1 MHHFKS
7 KKEYIMS
14 KLSRR
19 NFIKT
24 SALSAIFLTSLPN
37 ALKSMNT
44 SFFDDYDE
52 VLIKKKF
59 KFLVDGGVKSMPI
72 GDAISEVGKSFI
84 DTDYVAGT
92 LDNNMS
98 ENLVI
103 NLTGL
108 DCVTF
113 VENCLVFARCIKQGK
128 TSFDDYKSELKKIRY
143 RDGLID
149 GYASRLHYFC
159 DWIYDNEN
167 KGIVKNITADI
178 GGVEYNKKIDFMT
191 SHTKS
196 YKQLSS
202 SSELDGIKTAEEAI
216 NSRNYYYIPTKKISN
231 SYDLMQTGDIIATTT
246 SISGLDVTHTG
257 YVYKESGGT
266 YFIHASSKSKKVIIS
281 PMELQ
286 EYVAGDSKKTGIM
299 IARPLEV

>member
-1 MHHFKS
+1 M
-7 KKEYIMS
+7 

-24 SALSAIFLTSLPN
+24 SALSAIFLTSLPS
-37 ALKSMNT
+37 ALKSMNS

-52 VLIKKKF
+52 VLCRKKF
-59 KFLVDGGVKSMPI
+59 KFLVDDGVKSMSI
-72 GDAISEVGKSFI
+72 GDAIGEVGKSFI

-92 LDNNMS
+92 LDKNMS
-98 ENLVI
+98 ESLVI

-113 VENCLVFARCIKQGK
+113 VENCLTFARCVKLGK
-128 TSFDDYKSELKKIRY
+128 TSFDDYKAELKKIRY
-143 RDGLID
+143 RDGKID

-159 DWIYDNEN
+159 DWITNNED

-178 GGVEYNKKIDFMT
+178 GGVSYDKKIDFMT
-191 SHTKS
+191 NHTKS

-202 SSELDGIKTAEEAI
+202 SSELEGIKAAEEAI
-216 NSRNYYYIPTKKISN
+216 NSRYYYYIPTKAISQ
-231 SYDLMQTGDIIATTT
+231 SYDQMQTGDIIATTT
-246 SISGLDVTHTG
+246 SIGGLDVTHTG
-257 YVYKESGGT
+257 YVYKEGGGT
-266 YFIHASSKSKKVIIS
+266 YFMHASSKSKKVIIS
-281 PMELQ
+281 PEELQ
-286 EYVAGDSKKTGIM
+286 DYVASDSKKTGIM

>member
-1 MHHFKS
+1 
-7 KKEYIMS
+7 MS

-24 SALSAIFLTSLPN
+24 SALSAIFLTSLPS
-37 ALKSMNT
+37 AIKSMDT

-52 VLIKKKF
+52 VLCKKKF
-59 KFLVDGGVKSMPI
+59 KFLVDNGVKSMII
-72 GDAISEVGKSFI
+72 GDAIGVVGKSFI
-84 DTDYVAGT
+84 DTDYVTGT
-92 LDNNMS
+92 LDKNMS
-98 ENLVI
+98 EGLVI

-113 VENCLVFARCIKQGK
+113 VENCLTFARCVKLGK
-128 TSFDDYKSELKKIRY
+128 TSFDDYKAELKKIRY
-143 RDGLID
+143 RDGQLD

-159 DWIYDNEN
+159 DWIYNNED

-178 GGVEYNKKIDFMT
+178 GGVLYDKKIDFMT
-191 SHTKS
+191 THTKS

-202 SSELDGIKTAEEAI
+202 SAELDGIKIAEEAI
-216 NSRNYYYIPTKKISN
+216 NSRNYYYIPTANISK

-246 SISGLDVTHTG
+246 SIGGLDVTHTG
-257 YVYKESGGT
+257 YVYKDGGGT
-266 YFIHASSKSKKVIIS
+266 YFMHASSKSKKVIIS